1 MPKVGMEP
9 IRRRQMI
16 DATMACILQDGVGKA
31 SMQRIAR
38 HAGITSGLIVH
49 YFDDK
54 DGLLEAVYRDL
65 YRRLGAETQRRL
77 LNAKSP
83 AQRLKEILDAQV
95 CDEMLQPEVVATWCA
110 IYTKI
115 PEKPAL
121 ARLERLYE
129 RRLKSNLVH
138 ALRQLGLS
146 RQEATEISEELM
158 SLIDGLWLN
167 LANRIGLQAENA
179 RRILNRYLKHRVP
192 VLEI

>member
-1 MPKVGMEP
+1 MEP

-16 DATMACILQDGVGKA
+16 EATMACILQDGVGKA

-65 YRRLGAETQRRL
+65 YRRLGAETLLRLRR
-77 LNAKSP
+77 AKSP
-83 AQRLKEILDAQV
+83 AKRLKAILDAQV
-95 CDEMLQPEVVATWCA
+95 CDEMLRPEVVATWCA

-129 RRLKSNLVH
+129 RRLNSNLVH

-146 RQEATEISEELM
+146 RREATEIAEELM

-167 LANRIGLQAENA
+167 LANRIGLQAANA
-179 RRILNRYLKHRVP
+179 RRILYRYLKHRVP
-192 VLEI
+192 ALEV